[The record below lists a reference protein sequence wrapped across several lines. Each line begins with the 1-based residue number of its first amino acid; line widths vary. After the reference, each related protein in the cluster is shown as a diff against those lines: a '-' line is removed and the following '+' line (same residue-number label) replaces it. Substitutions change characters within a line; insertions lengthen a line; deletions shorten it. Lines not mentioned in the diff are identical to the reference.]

1 MDDAI
6 EGEEELVAQLVAD
19 PTLPAVWAAM
29 LTEEAEVR
37 PQRCAL
43 HARRWRERQARRCFN
58 GAG

>member
-1 MDDAI
+1 MDDAV

-29 LTEEAEVR
+29 LTEEAEVW

-43 HARRWRERQARRCFN
+43 PVHDAAGEVQHECSC
-58 GAG
+58 GAC